1 MGRLARAFFRRTGV
15 LAIARDLL
23 GTMLYT
29 RIDGVLAGGMIVE
42 TEAYAGPR
50 DRASHAYGN
59 RRTARTATMYRA
71 GGVAY
76 VYLCYGM
83 HAMLNVV
90 TNAAGVPHAILIRAI
105 EPLVGVE
112 TMLARRGLTRLE
124 PRLCAGPGAL
134 TSALGVTTALDGA
147 DLRGGTIWIEGPVGV
162 LPPCRVKSSPRVG
175 VAYAG
180 PHARWPWRLRVR
192 NCPWTSPA
200 K

>member
-1 MGRLARAFFRRTGV
+1 MGKLARAFFRRPDV
-15 LAIARDLL
+15 LTIARELL

-29 RIDGVLAGGMIVE
+29 RLDGVLSGGQIVE
-42 TEAYAGPR
+42 TEAYAGPE
-50 DRASHAYGN
+50 DRASHAYGD
-59 RRTARTATMYRA
+59 RRTARTETMYQA

-90 TNAAGVPHAILIRAI
+90 TNADGVPHAILVRAI
-105 EPLVGVE
+105 EPRVGVAA
-112 TMLARRGLTRLE
+112 MLARRGMTRLE
-124 PRLCAGPGAL
+124 TRLGAGPGAL
-134 TSALGVTTALDGA
+134 TKALGVTTALDGA
-147 DLRGGTIWIEGPVGV
+147 DLRGGTLWIEGPAGSVPSCQV
-162 LPPCRVKSSPRVG
+162 TASPRVG

-192 NCPWTSPA
+192 DCRWTSPA